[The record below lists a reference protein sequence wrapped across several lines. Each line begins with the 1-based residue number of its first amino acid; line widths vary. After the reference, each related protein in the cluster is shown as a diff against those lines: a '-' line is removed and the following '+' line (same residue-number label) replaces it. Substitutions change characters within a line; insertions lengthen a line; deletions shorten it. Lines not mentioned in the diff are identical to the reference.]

1 MIKRWPHQKK
11 RASKVD
17 RYLFVYS
24 LLTVL
29 FISKTFVYNDM
40 ILIDKMILLL
50 IPLFIFYGII
60 LFVKEG

>member
-11 RASKVD
+11 RACKVD

-50 IPLFIFYGII
+50 IPLLIFYGII

>member
-1 MIKRWPHQKK
+1 MIYRWSHQKK

-40 ILIDKMILLL
+40 ILMDKMILLL
-50 IPLFIFYGII
+50 IPLLIFYGII

>member
-1 MIKRWPHQKK
+1 MIHQWSHKKK

-50 IPLFIFYGII
+50 IPLLIFYGII

>member
-1 MIKRWPHQKK
+1 MIHRWSHQKK

-40 ILIDKMILLL
+40 ILIDKLMLLFIPIL
-50 IPLFIFYGII
+50 IFYGII

>member
-1 MIKRWPHQKK
+1 MIHQWSHQKK

-50 IPLFIFYGII
+50 IPLLIFYGII

>member
-1 MIKRWPHQKK
+1 MIHRWSHQKK

-29 FISKTFVYNDM
+29 FISKTVVYNDM

-50 IPLFIFYGII
+50 IPLLIFYGII

>member
-1 MIKRWPHQKK
+1 MIHRWSHKKK

-29 FISKTFVYNDM
+29 FISKTFVYNDT
-40 ILIDKMILLL
+40 ILIDKVMLLL
-50 IPLFIFYGII
+50 IPILIFYGII

>member
-1 MIKRWPHQKK
+1 MIKRWSHQKK

-40 ILIDKMILLL
+40 ILMDKMILLS
-50 IPLFIFYGII
+50 IPLLIFYGII

>member
-1 MIKRWPHQKK
+1 MIHRWSHQKK
-11 RASKVD
+11 RTSKVD

-29 FISKTFVYNDM
+29 FISKTFVYNDT
-40 ILIDKMILLL
+40 ILIDKVMLLL
-50 IPLFIFYGII
+50 IPVLIFYGII